1 MLHLELVLEFKI
13 MKKIILLAFKKT
25 TALVLLGLLC
35 SCNSDAIGD
44 CFQAAGDSV
53 TMIVEVPPFLRVR
66 SEGEVTLLIKQGDV
80 QQVSLTTAENLLTDV
95 SVYVFD
101 DTLIV
106 RDTNACNFVRD
117 YGLTVVT
124 ITTPNLTHI
133 RNSSNYDITSIG
145 TLAFPELTLTSNTN
159 NGPDGIVSLKKGG
172 DFYLD
177 LDCDVFNINA
187 NGQSIFY
194 ISGAATTARVSFND
208 ENPRFEGRDFLVNE
222 FDFFHRSANKMIVHP
237 IDKLSG
243 QLVSTGDVICVHR
256 PDIVEVETLFT
267 GQLIFE

>member
-53 TMIVEVPPFLRVR
+53 TMIVEVPSFLRVR

-106 RDTNACNFVRD
+106 RDTNA
-117 YGLTVVT
+117 
-124 ITTPNLTHI
+124 
-133 RNSSNYDITSIG
+133 
-145 TLAFPELTLTSNTN
+145 
-159 NGPDGIVSLKKGG
+159 
-172 DFYLD
+172 
-177 LDCDVFNINA
+177 
-187 NGQSIFY
+187 
-194 ISGAATTARVSFND
+194 
-208 ENPRFEGRDFLVNE
+208 
-222 FDFFHRSANKMIVHP
+222 
-237 IDKLSG
+237 
-243 QLVSTGDVICVHR
+243 
-256 PDIVEVETLFT
+256 
-267 GQLIFE
+267 

>member
-1 MLHLELVLEFKI
+1 

-53 TMIVEVPPFLRVR
+53 TMIVEVPSFLRVR

-145 TLAFPELTLTSNTN
+145 TLAFPELTLTSNTGS
-159 NGPDGIVSLKKGG
+159 GPGGIVSLKKAG

-177 LDCDVFNINA
+177 VA
-187 NGQSIFY
+187 
-194 ISGAATTARVSFND
+194 VSYTHLTL
-208 ENPRFEGRDFLVNE
+208 PTKR
-222 FDFFHRSANKMIVHP
+222 IV
-237 IDKLSG
+237 
-243 QLVSTGDVICVHR
+243 
-256 PDIVEVETLFT
+256 
-267 GQLIFE
+267 